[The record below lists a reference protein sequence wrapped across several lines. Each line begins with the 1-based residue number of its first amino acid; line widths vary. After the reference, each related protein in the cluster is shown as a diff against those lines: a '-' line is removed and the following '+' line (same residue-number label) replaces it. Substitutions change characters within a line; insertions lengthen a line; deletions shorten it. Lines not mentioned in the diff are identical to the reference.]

1 MKALSIIGAFG
12 PYIMAVGI
20 IAENII
26 MQPSYFKIGSLLL
39 WQPLNV
45 MINCVLKEVINQ
57 DRPIG
62 SKHVNNLEKY
72 IDEGSKGM
80 PSGHAQVVG
89 SELMF
94 AFLSNSFITKIIM
107 LLQTGLTIYQ
117 RYIYK
122 KHTISQLIVGL
133 IIGMLYSYFFWL
145 WFSCIN

>member
-94 AFLSNSFITKIIM
+94 AMLSNSFITKIIM

-145 WFSCIN
+145 WFSGIN

>member
-45 MINCVLKEVINQ
+45 MINCLLKEVINQ

-94 AFLSNSFITKIIM
+94 AMLSNSFITKIIM

-145 WFSCIN
+145 WFSGIN